1 MITKRQEIV
10 ECYRNKLLLSDFN
23 TISDGIAQGKL
34 GLVIYFLA
42 QYKHNKNQLYL
53 DKISDLLEAV
63 FENCNSNSAN
73 SLFSNGTLSYGATGL
88 GMVLASL
95 LKSGLIDASFR
106 QQIEEINEFV
116 LEKTLL
122 MIEHNNFSFLEG
134 SIGNLFY
141 LNNIKDQEKVDL
153 IIDTLKQK
161 SEQDRYLFY
170 SRTDDPYMDGIN
182 LGLNHGYLSTVKTLL
197 LCKGNHHAKALIQ
210 QCINVLIQHIDY
222 SNDEKGITIY
232 KPYSL
237 QEEGGELKPF
247 QNNRLCWCNSDLSLS
262 YILYKTGR
270 IQRNKS
276 YIALAEKIGA
286 ATTARKVFENTGVE
300 NYHFC
305 HGSSG
310 LVQLYQQ
317 LYSWSGKEFFR
328 DAENYWMERTV
339 DYLESEIT
347 RPLIASD
354 LSFMYGKVGALLV
367 VDQQLSSRASFNFL
381 M

>member
-1 MITKRQEIV
+1 MITKRKEIV
-10 ECYRNKLLLSDFN
+10 ECYRNKLMLSDFS
-23 TISDGIAQGKL
+23 TISDGIAEGKL

-42 QYKHNKNQLYL
+42 QYKRNKNQLYL
-53 DKISDLLEAV
+53 DAITDLLEAV
-63 FENCNSNSAN
+63 FENCNSNN
-73 SLFSNGTLSYGATGL
+73 TDNLFSNCTLSYGATGL

-95 LKSGLIDASFR
+95 LKSGLIDSSFR
-106 QQIEEINEFV
+106 HQIEEINEFV

-122 MIEHNNFSFLEG
+122 MLENNNFSFLEG
-134 SIGNLFY
+134 SVGNLFY
-141 LNNIKDQEKVDL
+141 LNNLKDQKKVAL
-153 IIDTLKQK
+153 IIDTLKLK

-170 SRTDDPYMDGIN
+170 SKTNDPYMDGIN
-182 LGLNHGYLSTVKTLL
+182 LGLNHGYLSMVKTLL
-197 LCKGNHHAKALIQ
+197 LCKGNYHATALIK
-210 QCINVLIQHIDY
+210 QCINLIIQYLDY
-222 SNDEKGITIY
+222 GNNEMGIPIY

-237 QEEGGELKPF
+237 QEEGEELKPY

-262 YILYKTGR
+262 YVLYKTGR
-270 IQRNKS
+270 IQGNKS

-286 ATTARKVFENTGVE
+286 ATTARKIFENTGVE

-317 LYSWSGKEFFR
+317 LYSWSGKVFFK

-339 DYLESEIT
+339 NYLESEISK
-347 RPLIASD
+347 PLIASD

-367 VDQQLSSRASFNFL
+367 VDQHLSNRASFNFL